1 MAAATATNEQLTATM
16 HECIS
21 NITGL
26 TNRIMLLEQRI
37 ASDHGPR
44 GHEGNSGLVDK
55 KFFQPEPLGNQDVFR
70 EWAEDFTEYVRSKD
84 EEMANLMDAC
94 RYSEQSL

>member
-1 MAAATATNEQLTATM
+1 MTMARLSSSTVRSRFRAHVSNVGGSKERMSPKRGQSDVKARTSRAM
-16 HECIS
+16 HECIG

-44 GHEGNSGLVDK
+44 GHEGSSGLVDK
-55 KFFQPEPLGNQDVFR
+55 KFFQPEPLGHQDVF
-70 EWAEDFTEYVRSKD
+70 
-84 EEMANLMDAC
+84 
-94 RYSEQSL
+94 